1 MFGGRISPPLHGGKT
16 LVTMQIS
23 LGRCIH
29 IFCVTDKDEYHT
41 VEVLRIHDLE
51 ITLTRKQ
58 MAHRVG
64 RILAVHHLAAF
75 LSHLSFAMLVPN
87 YGRGPSGVLAA
98 TTVKGLNDFSL
109 GLLTVILY

>member
-1 MFGGRISPPLHGGKT
+1 
-16 LVTMQIS
+16 MQIS

-29 IFCVTDKDEYHT
+29 IFCVTDKDEFHT

-87 YGRGPSGVLAA
+87 YGRGPSGVLAVSIFAPA
-98 TTVKGLNDFSL
+98 TTVKGLDDFSL
-109 GLLTVILY
+109 GLWTVILY